1 MRLNKNLFILLLII
15 AACGTA
21 SGDDGGGEQDEYYGF
36 YFHPTD
42 KDNFDGPPG
51 MYEKMDEITAVAKET
66 YTVVRKDQ
74 KGRITEAVS
83 ILNGKPNYYYRYLYA
98 FIDGSE
104 QILSEMFY
112 AYNENGAC

>member
-1 MRLNKNLFILLLII
+1 MLLNKNLFILLLII
-15 AACGTA
+15 AACGA
-21 SGDDGGGEQDEYYGF
+21 VAGNDAGEDAYYGF

-42 KDNFDGPPG
+42 KDNFDAPPG
-51 MYEKMDEITAVAKET
+51 MYEKMDQITAFAKET
-66 YTVVRKDQ
+66 YTVVRKDE

-112 AYNENGAC
+112 AYNENRAC